1 MKKAEV
7 MGMVVAKGITP
18 PSPRA
23 LEVHVERQR
32 GRESMTVTDRDTGTV
47 MRFPIISEIKDMLKD
62 VVTRR

>member
-18 PSPRA
+18 PSPRT

-32 GRESMTVTDRDTGTV
+32 GRESITVTDRDTGTV

-62 VVTRR
+62 AVTRR

>member
-32 GRESMTVTDRDTGTV
+32 GRENITITDRDTGTV